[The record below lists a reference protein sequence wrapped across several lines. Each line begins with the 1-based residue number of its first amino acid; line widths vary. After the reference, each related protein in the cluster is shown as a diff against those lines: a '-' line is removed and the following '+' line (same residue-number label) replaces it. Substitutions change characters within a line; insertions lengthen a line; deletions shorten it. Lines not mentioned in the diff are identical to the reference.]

1 MARRRPMSAR
11 KVEQAQIDAK
21 AAELAVQ
28 GLTMTQISQRMGW
41 ASPSTASAAINRHLA
56 RSAEPVNEALRRLWG
71 HRIEETVKV
80 VWEALHA
87 ENLVVSQGRVVEDPR
102 TGQPLIDRDPNVRAA
117 DTMMRLGERASK
129 LFGLDAPKKTVTLT
143 VDMMRSELMELGS
156 KLGFD
161 DPLGVANAL
170 AEASELQIAAAGAQV
185 PEPAD
190 VVEAEI
196 VEEKPQNVDKGP
208 GGPAG

>member
-1 MARRRPMSAR
+1 MPRSRSRSMSGR
-11 KVEQAQIDAK
+11 KVEQAQVDAK

-56 RSAEPVNEALRRLWG
+56 RSSEPVNEALRHLWG
-71 HRIEETVKV
+71 HRIEESVKV
-80 VWEALHA
+80 VWEAMHA
-87 ENLVVSQGRVVEDPR
+87 ENLVVSQGKVVCDPR
-102 TGQPLIDRDPNVRAA
+102 TDEPLIDRAPNVQAA
-117 DTMMRLGERASK
+117 DTMMRLGERAAR

-143 VDMMRSELMELGS
+143 VDMMRSELMELGT

-170 AEASELQIAAAGAQV
+170 AEASQLQIAAAGG
-185 PEPAD
+185 EPVAPQD
-190 VVEAEI
+190 QHEVAEAEVI
-196 VEEKPQNVDKGP
+196 DDKS
-208 GGPAG
+208 AGDG

>member
-1 MARRRPMSAR
+1 MPRRRPTSAR

-41 ASPSTASAAINRHLA
+41 ASPSTASTAINRHLA

-71 HRIEETVKV
+71 HRIEESVKV
-80 VWEALHA
+80 VWEAMHA
-87 ENLVVSQGRVVEDPR
+87 ENLVVSQGKVVEDPR
-102 TGQPLIDRDPNVRAA
+102 TGEPLIDRDPNVRAA
-117 DTMMRLGERASK
+117 DTMMRLGERASR

-170 AEASELQIAAAGAQV
+170 AEASELQIAAAGGHA

-190 VVEAEI
+190 VVEGEI
-196 VEEKPQNVDKGP
+196 VEEKPGNAQEGE
-208 GGPAG
+208 

>member
-1 MARRRPMSAR
+1 MPRRRTMSGR

-41 ASPSTASAAINRHLA
+41 ASPSTASTAINRHLA

-71 HRIEETVKV
+71 HRIEESVKV
-80 VWEALHA
+80 VWEAMHA
-87 ENLVVSQGRVVEDPR
+87 ENLVVSQGKVVSDPR
-102 TGQPLIDRDPNVRAA
+102 TDEPLIDRDPNVRAA
-117 DTMMRLGERASK
+117 DTMMRLGERASR

-143 VDMMRSELMELGS
+143 VDMMRSELMELGG

-161 DPLGVANAL
+161 DPLSVANAL
-170 AEASELQIAAAGAQV
+170 AEASALQIAEAGGGAV

-190 VVEAEI
+190 VVEGEI
-196 VEEKPQNVDKGP
+196 VEDRPQGVQGDG
-208 GGPAG
+208 

>member
-1 MARRRPMSAR
+1 MPRSRSRAMSGR

-28 GLTMTQISQRMGW
+28 GLTMTQIAQRMGW
-41 ASPSTASAAINRHLA
+41 ASPSTASASINRHLA

-71 HRIEETVKV
+71 HRIEESVKV
-80 VWEALHA
+80 VWEAMHA

-102 TGQPLIDRDPNVRAA
+102 TGQPLVDRDPNVRAA
-117 DTMMRLGERASK
+117 DTMMRLGERASR

-143 VDMMRSELMELGS
+143 VDMMRSELMELGT

-161 DPLGVANAL
+161 DPLGVATAL
-170 AEASELQIAAAGAQV
+170 AEASQLQIAAAGGEPVQAH
-185 PEPAD
+185 PEHE
-190 VVEAEI
+190 VVEAEVI
-196 VEEKPQNVDKGP
+196 DDKGS
-208 GGPAG
+208 GET